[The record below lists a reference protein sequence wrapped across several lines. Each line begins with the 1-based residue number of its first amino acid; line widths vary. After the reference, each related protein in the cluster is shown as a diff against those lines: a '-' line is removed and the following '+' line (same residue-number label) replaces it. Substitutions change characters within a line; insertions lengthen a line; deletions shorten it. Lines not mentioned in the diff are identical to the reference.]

1 MSDETLQSL
10 AENDALFSSM
20 LNQIAVGIAECDLTG
35 RLVTVNDKYCEIVG
49 YAREEL
55 LGRRF
60 SDLTLAEDLPE
71 NLKLFQ
77 KCAADGTPFTIEK
90 RYVRKD
96 GSEVWVK
103 NSVSLL
109 RDAAGKPQYL
119 LAVVSDV
126 TAEKLAQTALLQ
138 SERRYR
144 ALIDASAQT
153 VLTMSADG
161 SPDLHRQWFSRLTGI
176 PVKELQG
183 NKYLDVIHPDD
194 RRYLQKAMSQLLQ
207 NPEPYEVEVRMRP
220 RDSENYRFYN
230 LRGVPVYK
238 ADGALNEWIGT
249 VTDVTERKEAEIA
262 RRQIE
267 QRYQALFE
275 DAGDAIFVADVEGV
289 FTNVNESACRL
300 LAARREEIIGTNF
313 VETVLPAERAKL
325 KKLRQRLLQGSSDL
339 GEWTLIRRDGMT
351 IPTEINTRILPDGQW
366 QAIVRDISTRR
377 QSDKTKA
384 HLAAIIESSEDAI
397 ISKDLNG
404 VIMSWNKGA
413 EKIFGYTA
421 EEIIGKPIT
430 ILIPPQ
436 RLDEEPKILGRIR
449 SGEGVE
455 HYETRRRRKD
465 GTDIDISLTV
475 SPIRDDS
482 GVIIGASK
490 IARDITERK
499 EAEEALRESQAI
511 LSLSMR
517 SSRMGA
523 WVQDIKS
530 DYVWWSQELKEI
542 FGLEKGGF
550 SNNRKGFYDFVHPD
564 DRERISGEV
573 KQAIKERR
581 DYAIEFRFLH
591 ADGSI
596 RWMEGRG
603 QAFYSEKGEVIRLY
617 GIGIDIT
624 ERRQIQEQLI
634 RAERRAAEDYQSLL
648 SRFVPLAQT
657 LGTARDLTSIYRSVN
672 EFVRTSMPCTA
683 FFVSFYEPATSFR
696 VAAYVCGEEGE
707 VDVSTLPPMLL
718 TEDGGPNS
726 QAVFQKK
733 PVVVNRYMDLMKDRP
748 HVILQENGVNP
759 MSSLVVPM
767 TVMNRI
773 IGTLEVQAYED
784 DAFAHEHVV
793 ALEMVANLAAVAIEN
808 VRLLQVEEHARQ
820 EAETANRAKDEFLSV
835 LSHELRTPLNSMFGW
850 TRMLRAGVLDEDKTR
865 QAIEV
870 IERNVRLQNSLIE
883 DMLDVSRIITGKMR
897 IEKAETN
904 FAAVVNSAVEAAR
917 PLAEQKKVSLVF
929 NSDDCPY
936 VMLGDEVRLQQIV
949 SNLINNAIKFTPEDG
964 AVILDLSAGAAG
976 DSVLLNVTDTG
987 IGIEPD
993 FLPQIFDRFRQADST
1008 TRRMHSG
1015 LGLGLTIVRHL
1026 TELHG
1031 GRVSAESEG
1040 IGKGASFTIELPL
1053 LPKPEANPN
1062 HALPTGNGH
1071 GHTLKGARILL
1082 VDDDCDAMMP
1092 LQIIL
1097 EAQEAEVLCASS
1109 VYEALRH
1116 LAEGDFSLLVSDI
1129 GMPEMD
1135 GYDLITAL
1143 RKMDAS
1149 RNHDIPAIALTAYAS
1164 TQDRRRALMSGF
1176 QHHFSKPLD
1185 FEQFLA
1191 TVASLLAYSKNK

>member
-1 MSDETLQSL
+1 
-10 AENDALFSSM
+10 M

-35 RLVTVNDKYCEIVG
+35 QLVTVNDKYCEIVG

-60 SDLTLAEDLPE
+60 SDLTLAEDLPQ

-119 LAVVSDV
+119 LAVVSDI
-126 TAEKLAQTALLQ
+126 TGEKFAQTALLQ
-138 SERRYR
+138 SEQRYR

-153 VLTMSADG
+153 VLTMSATG
-161 SPDLHRQWFSRLTGI
+161 SPDLHRQWFSSVTGI
-176 PVKELQG
+176 PVEELQG
-183 NKYLDVIHPDD
+183 NKYLEAIHPDD
-194 RRYLQKAMSQLLQ
+194 RRYLQKVMSQLVQ
-207 NPEPYEVEVRMRP
+207 NPAPYEVEVRLRP
-220 RDSENYRFYN
+220 QDSENYRFYN
-230 LRGVPVYK
+230 LRGVPVFK
-238 ADGALNEWIGT
+238 ADGVLNEWIGT
-249 VTDVTERKEAEIA
+249 VTDITDRKEAEIA

-275 DAGDAIFVADVEGV
+275 DAGDAIFVADIEGV

-300 LAARREEIIGTNF
+300 LGAGREEIIGASF
-313 VETVLPAERAKL
+313 AETVLPAERAKL

-339 GEWTLIRRDGMT
+339 DEWTLIRRDGST

-366 QAIVRDISTRR
+366 QAIVRDISLRR
-377 QSDKTKA
+377 QTDKTKA
-384 HLAAIIESSEDAI
+384 HLAAIIESSDDAI

-421 EEIIGKPIT
+421 EEVIGKSIT

-449 SGEGVE
+449 NGEGVE

-482 GVIIGASK
+482 GTIIGASK

-530 DYVWWSQELKEI
+530 DYVWWSEELKEI
-542 FGLEKGGF
+542 FGVKKGGF
-550 SNNRKGFYDFVHPD
+550 SNNRSGFYDFVHPD
-564 DRERISGEV
+564 DRQRIFGEV
-573 KQAIKERR
+573 QQAIREGK
-581 DYAIEFRFLH
+581 DYTIEFRFLH
-591 ADGSI
+591 ADGSV

-603 QAFYSEKGEVIRLY
+603 QAFYSEKGEVVRLY

-624 ERRQIQEQLI
+624 ERRQIQEQLLK
-634 RAERRAAEDYQSLL
+634 AERRAAEDYQGLL
-648 SRFVPLAQT
+648 SRIVPLAQT
-657 LGTARDLTSIYRSVN
+657 LGTARDLISVYRSVN

-683 FFVSFYEPATSFR
+683 FFVSFYDAETSLR
-696 VAAYVCGEEGE
+696 TAAYVCGEEGE
-707 VDVSTLPPMLL
+707 VDVTTLPPMLL

-748 HVILQENGVNP
+748 HVILQENGINP
-759 MSSLVVPM
+759 MSSLVTPM
-767 TVMNRI
+767 AVMNRI

-784 DAFAHEHVV
+784 DAFTHEHVV

-808 VRLLQVEEHARQ
+808 VRLLQVEEHARR

-850 TRMLRAGVLDEDKTR
+850 TRMLRAGILDEDKTR

-897 IEKAETN
+897 IEKEETD

-929 NSDDCPY
+929 NTENRSY
-936 VMLGDEVRLQQIV
+936 RMLGDEVRLQQIV

-964 AVILDLSAGAAG
+964 AVMLDLSAGDAG

-1031 GRVSAESEG
+1031 GRVNAESEG

-1053 LPKPEANPN
+1053 LPKSQAG
-1062 HALPTGNGH
+1062 LPGDTLLPRTNGNGRS
-1071 GHTLKGARILL
+1071 LKGSRILL
-1082 VDDDCDAMMP
+1082 VDDDCDAMLP

-1097 EAQEAEVLCASS
+1097 EAQEAEVFCASS
-1109 VYEALRH
+1109 VREALQR
-1116 LAEGDFSLLVSDI
+1116 LAEGDFNLLVSDI

-1143 RKMDAS
+1143 RKMDHS
-1149 RNHDIPAIALTAYAS
+1149 TNHDIPAIALTAYAS
-1164 TQDRRRALMSGF
+1164 IQDRRRALMSGF

-1191 TVASLLAYSKNK
+1191 TVTSLISYSKSK